1 MKLKLKL
8 IAGLLAGA
16 IAFGAGG
23 VSAFGEG
30 EPAPAI
36 TEEEIQDI
44 VDNAYLGT
52 WATNSGYYSSSS
64 VIRESDSVTIT
75 VSTVIPIV
83 NCPDDLD
90 TGDLKRRLV
99 EKFSSSVLY
108 AAAVTNDS
116 FISRSSGNWTEIVD
130 IVDKS
135 LHIKSVFTD
144 LVYIGEG
151 NSLSYF
157 INYSSQDSKCS
168 IPFNVT
174 VSECSP
180 RIEEDEVTVT
190 PSFILKPG
198 SAYKIKAGTSTSINV
213 QLGTVGSGKFSTVT
227 ASLSSADSNIKV
239 EDIGEK
245 SSSSASPSFSFRVSV
260 PKTTPEGIYYLTL
273 NTAVYDVNGSPASS
287 GSYTIPVTVESN
299 IKTSGLSLVSYDI
312 SKEPVCAGENFK
324 LTLKLKNNCGID
336 LENVEVSLDGLDSSK
351 FVLDGGFSKQSVNI
365 SNGKTGTVSFP
376 LVGCAGINSTRES
389 IPVTASYRIDSSK
402 AETAQTFNT
411 SVIVSCAPKSE
422 NQELGKYDLKITEY
436 SASSDAV
443 AEKTKFTLS
452 LTVKNTSE
460 TDIKDARISL
470 IGLDG
475 SKFAIDS
482 GLTYADFN
490 IGAGKSKK
498 FSFKLVGCAGITS
511 IREVIPIQI
520 DYGTVSSTVNATVS
534 CVPPQKQE
542 TEEEQQVFAPNII
555 IESYDFGGD
564 FVTAGQK
571 FPLTVFVKNTSST
584 ASIENLKITVNGAS
598 SNTDGSIA
606 YSPANSSNSFFF
618 EKMGTKE
625 TAEVKLDLL
634 AKADAAPNSYPIIL
648 TFTYEYSV
656 NGKRQQANDVTETIT
671 IPLQQEDRLTINQIE
686 APSYGV
692 SIGMQCSIST
702 SLVNKG
708 KSGVYNVTAKVEGE
722 GFDVSTGSYY
732 IGNVASGTEEY
743 YDAQITPYM
752 EGEIN
757 GEVVITYE
765 DANGAAKEQRMPFS
779 FTAMNFSYD
788 EGMIDDG
795 GFVDPSFDP
804 GMAEQSGDMTWLWFV
819 IGGGAAVVIAVV
831 IIIICVVRKKKRSR
845 ELEDDDEDI

>member
-8 IAGLLAGA
+8 IAGIIAGVV
-16 IAFGAGG
+16 AFCAGS
-23 VSAFGEG
+23 VYAFCEGDDEG
-30 EPAPAI
+30 EP
-36 TEEEIQDI
+36 
-44 VDNAYLGT
+44 NLGS

-75 VSTVIPIV
+75 VSTVIPI
-83 NCPDDLD
+83 NNYPDDIDSENIKETLI
-90 TGDLKRRLV
+90 
-99 EKFSSSVLY
+99 EKFRSSDLY
-108 AAAVTNDS
+108 AVAISNDS
-116 FISRSSGNWTEIVD
+116 FISRSSDNWTEIVD

-135 LHIKSVFTD
+135 LQIKSVFSD
-144 LVYIGEG
+144 LLYTGQG
-151 NSLSYF
+151 NTLSYF
-157 INYSSQDSKCS
+157 INYRSKDSNCS
-168 IPFNVT
+168 IPFSLA

-180 RIEEDEVTVT
+180 KVDEEEVTVT

-198 SAYKIKAGTSTSINV
+198 SAYKIKAGASTSINV
-213 QLGTVGSGKFSTVT
+213 QLGTVGSGKFSVVT
-227 ASLSSADSNIKV
+227 ASLSSPDSNIKV

-245 SSSSASPSFSFRVSV
+245 TSNSFAPSFSFRISV
-260 PKTTPEGIYYLTL
+260 PKTTPEGVYNLTL
-273 NTAVYDVNGSPASS
+273 STAVYSVDGSPASS
-287 GSYTIPVTVESN
+287 VSYTIPVTVESN
-299 IKTSGLSLVSYDI
+299 IKTSGLSLVSYDV
-312 SKEPVCAGENFK
+312 SREPVTAGENFK

-365 SNGKTGTVSFP
+365 SNGKTGSVSFP
-376 LVGCAGINSTRES
+376 LVGCAGINSARES

-411 SVIVSCAPKSE
+411 SVIVSCTPKAE

-436 SASSDAV
+436 SASSAAV

-482 GLTYADFN
+482 GLTYADFS

-534 CVPPQKQE
+534 CVPSQKQE
-542 TEEEQQVFAPNII
+542 NEDEQQVFAPNII
-555 IESYDFGGD
+555 IDNYDFGGD

-571 FPLTVFVKNTSST
+571 FPLTVLVKNTSST

-598 SNTDGSIA
+598 SNSDGSIA

-656 NGKRQQANDVTETIT
+656 NGKRQQAHDVTETIT

-686 APSYGV
+686 VPNYGV
-692 SIGMQCSIST
+692 NVGQMCSIST

-722 GFDVSTGSYY
+722 GFEVSTGSYY

-743 YDAQITPYM
+743 YDAQITPFM
-752 EGEIN
+752 EGEIK
-757 GEVVITYE
+757 GEVIITYE

-779 FTAMNFSYD
+779 FTAMQFNYD
-788 EGMIDDG
+788 DGMIIDDG
-795 GFVDPSFDP
+795 GFIDPSMDP
-804 GMAEQSGDMTWLWFV
+804 GMAEQGSDMTWLWFV

-831 IIIICVVRKKKRSR
+831 IIIICVVRKKKRSK

>member
-8 IAGLLAGA
+8 IAGIIAGVV
-16 IAFGAGG
+16 AFCAGN
-23 VSAFGEG
+23 VYAFCEGEGEG
-30 EPAPAI
+30 EP
-36 TEEEIQDI
+36 
-44 VDNAYLGT
+44 YLGS

-75 VSTVIPIV
+75 VSTVIPI
-83 NCPDDLD
+83 NYYPDDIDSENIKETLI
-90 TGDLKRRLV
+90 
-99 EKFSSSVLY
+99 EKFRSSDLY
-108 AAAVTNDS
+108 AVAISNDS
-116 FISRSSGNWTEIVD
+116 FISRSSDNWTEIVD

-135 LHIKSVFTD
+135 LQIKSVFTD
-144 LVYIGEG
+144 LLYTGQG
-151 NSLSYF
+151 NTLSYF
-157 INYSSQDSKCS
+157 INYRSKDSNCS
-168 IPFNVT
+168 IPFSLA

-180 RIEEDEVTVT
+180 KVDEEEVTVT

-198 SAYKIKAGTSTSINV
+198 SAYKIKAGASTSINV
-213 QLGTVGSGKFSTVT
+213 QLGTVGSGKFSVVT
-227 ASLSSADSNIKV
+227 ASLSSPDSNIKV

-245 SSSSASPSFSFRVSV
+245 TSNSSAPSFSFRISV
-260 PKTTPEGIYYLTL
+260 PKTTPEGVYNLTL
-273 NTAVYDVNGSPASS
+273 STAVYSVDGSPASS
-287 GSYTIPVTVESN
+287 VSYTIPVTVESD
-299 IKTSGLSLVSYDI
+299 IKISGLSLVSYDV
-312 SKEPVCAGENFK
+312 SREPVTAGENFK

-365 SNGKTGTVSFP
+365 SNGKTGSVSFP
-376 LVGCAGINSTRES
+376 LVGCAGINSARES

-411 SVIVSCAPKSE
+411 SVIVSCTPKAE

-436 SASSDAV
+436 SASSAAV

-482 GLTYADFN
+482 GLTYADFS

-534 CVPPQKQE
+534 CVPSQKQE
-542 TEEEQQVFAPNII
+542 NEDEQQVFAPNII
-555 IESYDFGGD
+555 IENYDFGGD

-571 FPLTVFVKNTSST
+571 FPLTVLVKNTSST

-598 SNTDGSIA
+598 SNSDGSIA

-656 NGKRQQANDVTETIT
+656 NGKRQQAHDVTETIT

-686 APSYGV
+686 APNYGV
-692 SIGMQCSIST
+692 NVGQMCSIST

-722 GFDVSTGSYY
+722 GFEVSTGSYY

-752 EGEIN
+752 EGEIK
-757 GEVVITYE
+757 GEVIITYE

-779 FTAMNFSYD
+779 FTAMQFNYD
-788 EGMIDDG
+788 DGMIIDDG
-795 GFVDPSFDP
+795 GFVDPSMDP
-804 GMAEQSGDMTWLWFV
+804 GMVEQGGDMTWLWFV

-831 IIIICVVRKKKRSR
+831 IIIICVVRKKKRSK

>member
-8 IAGLLAGA
+8 IAGIIAGVV
-16 IAFGAGG
+16 AFCAGS
-23 VSAFGEG
+23 VYAFCEG
-30 EPAPAI
+30 ED
-36 TEEEIQDI
+36 ES
-44 VDNAYLGT
+44 YLGS

-75 VSTVIPIV
+75 VSTVIPI
-83 NCPDDLD
+83 NYYPDDIDSENIKETLI
-90 TGDLKRRLV
+90 
-99 EKFSSSVLY
+99 EKFRSSDLY
-108 AAAVTNDS
+108 AVAISNDS
-116 FISRSSGNWTEIVD
+116 FISRSSDNWTEIVD

-135 LHIKSVFTD
+135 LQIKSVFTD
-144 LVYIGEG
+144 LLYTGQG
-151 NSLSYF
+151 NTLSYF
-157 INYSSQDSKCS
+157 INYRSKDSNCS
-168 IPFNVT
+168 IPFSLA

-180 RIEEDEVTVT
+180 KVDEEEVTVT

-198 SAYKIKAGTSTSINV
+198 SAYKIKAGASTSINV
-213 QLGTVGSGKFSTVT
+213 QLGTVGSGKFSVVT
-227 ASLSSADSNIKV
+227 ASLSSPDSNIKV

-245 SSSSASPSFSFRVSV
+245 TSNSSAPSFSFRISV
-260 PKTTPEGIYYLTL
+260 PKTTPEGVYNLTL
-273 NTAVYDVNGSPASS
+273 STAVYSVDGSPASS
-287 GSYTIPVTVESN
+287 VSYTIPVTVESD
-299 IKTSGLSLVSYDI
+299 IKTSGLSLVSYDV
-312 SKEPVCAGENFK
+312 SREPVTAGENFK

-365 SNGKTGTVSFP
+365 SNGKTGSVSFP
-376 LVGCAGINSTRES
+376 LVGCAGINSARES

-411 SVIVSCAPKSE
+411 SVIVSCTPKAE

-436 SASSDAV
+436 SASSAAV

-482 GLTYADFN
+482 GLTYADFS

-534 CVPPQKQE
+534 CVPSQKQE
-542 TEEEQQVFAPNII
+542 NEDEQQVFAPNII
-555 IESYDFGGD
+555 IDNYDFGGD

-571 FPLTVFVKNTSST
+571 FPLTVLVKNTSST

-598 SNTDGSIA
+598 SNSDGSIA

-656 NGKRQQANDVTETIT
+656 NGKRQQAHDVTETIT

-686 APSYGV
+686 APNYGV
-692 SIGMQCSIST
+692 NVGQMCSIST
-702 SLVNKG
+702 SIVNKG

-722 GFDVSTGSYY
+722 GFEVSTGSYY

-743 YDAQITPYM
+743 YDAQITPFM
-752 EGEIN
+752 EGEIK
-757 GEVVITYE
+757 GEVIITYE

-779 FTAMNFSYD
+779 FTAMQFNYD
-788 EGMIDDG
+788 DGMIIDDG
-795 GFVDPSFDP
+795 GFVDPSMDP
-804 GMAEQSGDMTWLWFV
+804 EMVEQGGDMTWLWFV

-831 IIIICVVRKKKRSR
+831 IIIICVVRKKKRSK